1 MGKKK
6 EITLYME
13 VSNDELELP
22 ILIADS
28 VKELAGM
35 LGILP
40 NSISRELSRYY
51 NKDIPTCKYRR
62 VTIEEENENE

>member
-6 EITLYME
+6 KITLYME

-22 ILIADS
+22 LLIADS

-51 NKDIPTCKYRR
+51 NNAIPTCKYRR

>member
-6 EITLYME
+6 KITLYME

-40 NSISRELSRYY
+40 NSISRELSRYD
-51 NKDIPTCKYRR
+51 NKAIPTCKYRR

>member
-1 MGKKK
+1 
-6 EITLYME
+6 ME

-40 NSISRELSRYY
+40 NSISRALSRYY
-51 NKDIPTCKYRR
+51 NEDFPTCKYRR
-62 VTIEEENENE
+62 VTIEEENEDE

>member
-6 EITLYME
+6 KITLYME

-51 NKDIPTCKYRR
+51 NKDISTCKYRR